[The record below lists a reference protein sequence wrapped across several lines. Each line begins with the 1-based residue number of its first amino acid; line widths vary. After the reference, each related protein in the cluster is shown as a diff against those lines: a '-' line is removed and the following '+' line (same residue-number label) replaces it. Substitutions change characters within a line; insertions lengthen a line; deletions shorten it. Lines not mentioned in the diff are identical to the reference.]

1 MSGYSVSERQ
11 RDYLLALAGDREL
24 AELGTCGE
32 ERIENVGAM
41 LDNGQLTGGRNGSA
55 SSLISR
61 LLAAPRAT
69 GPLETAGSD
78 DVSPNVGR
86 TYVDNTGTVTA
97 RVGVYQLDSRTY
109 VVRKA
114 RGADRL
120 YALELV
126 SAPARVMESGEV
138 RNFELEY
145 RKGMIY
151 QLSDVHRMPAVEV
164 ERVSRLYGR
173 CIQCGA
179 KLKAA
184 KSVQRAIGPVC
195 WKRVS

>member
-1 MSGYSVSERQ
+1 MSSPVSPRQ
-11 RDYLLALAGDREL
+11 REYLLALAGDREL
-24 AELGTCGE
+24 VELGTCGE
-32 ERIENVGAM
+32 ERLENLGAM
-41 LDNGQLTGGRNGSA
+41 LDDGQLTGGRNGSA

-69 GPLETAGSD
+69 DRLETAGSD
-78 DVSPNVGR
+78 DVS
-86 TYVDNTGTVTA
+86 TDTGTVTA
-97 RVGVYQLDSRTY
+97 RVGVYQLDGRTY

-114 RGADRL
+114 RGSDRL

-138 RNFELEY
+138 RNLELEY

-151 QLSDVHRMPAVEV
+151 QLADVHRMPAVEV

-179 KLKAA
+179 TLKAA

-195 WKRVS
+195 WKKVS

>member
-11 RDYLLALAGDREL
+11 RDYLLALAGDRDL
-24 AELGTCGE
+24 PELGTCGE

-55 SSLISR
+55 SSLIGR

-69 GPLETAGSD
+69 GPLETAGSG
-78 DVSPNVGR
+78 DVSTDVS
-86 TYVDNTGTVTA
+86 TGTVTA
-97 RVGVYQLDSRTY
+97 RVGVYQLDGRTY

-138 RNFELEY
+138 RNLELEY